1 MPGYIQVALQLFH
14 HMPPDQPEHAPYK
27 YLNPTHS
34 LEPAEPIPEDTPAP
48 VKPPQITR
56 LQQIIETL

>member
-1 MPGYIQVALQLFH
+1 MPGYNQAALQLFH

-48 VKPPQITR
+48 VKPP
-56 LQQIIETL
+56 